1 MGRESRTRTGAVTRS
16 VRLRSDHSRALGSA
30 LSRSLESPAGVWGV
44 LATMAATLI
53 AMVVV
58 IWTSEMPLV
67 SVGRVMTQTRQVRVP
82 METRDRE
89 GETEQREAARNR
101 TPRVF
106 VANADVIE
114 ELRGSIEALPR
125 VLASVSAVEQID
137 AGIQAKF
144 SLTHESLAAFR
155 AMTDRDR
162 AAWGDSTTKLVA
174 NLHRRP
180 VLDRMAVQRALTE
193 GSSPELRLVLPDE
206 SSAHVSKSDVV
217 DLGDEQRRTRA
228 MRSAVREAGFVGVAA
243 DVVVNRLVQENKPT
257 FRPDEAATSRDMA
270 RAGGEIEPVFVRH
283 PRGHV
288 IFSRGDVLTPPQADL
303 YRNEL
308 EAHLRLSTG
317 AERWA
322 PRTGL
327 AAASITVATA
337 LAGYVALFVPRIR
350 RSPGRIISAAG
361 LACLGLA
368 AACLATVAYPG
379 LVALT
384 LTVPVLLVAML
395 LTVAYEQRVA
405 LAFGVLLATL
415 ACIATHQSMA
425 VYAVVVTGVASAAW
439 QLRDV
444 RDRSSMVRGA
454 IVTGIALALGM
465 FVWSLVEKPVPVAL
479 GEIAFDAGL
488 AGCGAVLCGGVV
500 LFLLPTVERA
510 FDVATPLTL
519 VEMSNLKQPLLRE
532 LQRRAPGT
540 YNHSLN
546 VAAIAEAAADSINAN
561 SLLTYVGSL
570 YHDIGKMNKPEYFIE
585 NRSGGLSK
593 HDKLSPA
600 LSLLVIV
607 GHVKDGME
615 LAEEFG
621 LPRSIRHFVEAH
633 HGTTLVEYF
642 YHRAK
647 TRAMAAAEEAEVD
660 DDVEPSPQVPDE
672 VEYRYPGPKPQ
683 TKEAAILM
691 VSDAVESA
699 ARTLS
704 DPTPARIEALVREL
718 AHKRLMDGQFDDC
731 ELTLR
736 ELSLVCE
743 SISRTVTS
751 IYHGRVAY
759 PGERRA

>member
-1 MGRESRTRTGAVTRS
+1 MGRDARTRTSAVSRS
-16 VRLRSDHSRALGSA
+16 VRLRQDHARLLGSVIT
-30 LSRSLESPAGVWGV
+30 RTLESPAGLWGA
-44 LATMAATLI
+44 LATVIATCVVI
-53 AMVVV
+53 AVV
-58 IWTSEMPLV
+58 IWTSERPLV
-67 SVGRVMTQTRQVRVP
+67 AVGRIATQTRQVRVP
-82 METRDRE
+82 METRDRAAE
-89 GETEQREAARNR
+89 AEQREAARNR
-101 TPRVF
+101 TPRVYS
-106 VANADVIE
+106 ANTEVLDD
-114 ELRGSIEALPR
+114 LRSSIESLPR
-125 VLASVSAVEQID
+125 VLASAGSLEQLD
-137 AGIQAKF
+137 GGIRAKF
-144 SLTHESLAAFR
+144 AITPESFAAIRGMGDKELAAW
-155 AMTDRDR
+155 A
-162 AAWGDSTTKLVA
+162 DSTARLSG
-174 NLHRRP
+174 LLLRRP
-180 VLDRMAVQRALTE
+180 VLDQQSIQRALSE
-193 GSSPELRLVLPDE
+193 GNSPELRLVLADD
-206 SSAHVSKSDVV
+206 SSTLTLKSTVV
-217 DLGDEQRRTRA
+217 GLGDEIARPRA
-228 MRSAVREAGFVGVAA
+228 IRSAVREAGFAGVAGEA
-243 DVVVNRLVQENKPT
+243 IVSRILLETRPT
-257 FRPDEAATSRDMA
+257 FRPDEAATSQDMA
-270 RAGGEIEPVFVRH
+270 AAAAGISPIYVRH

-288 IFSRGDVLTPPQADL
+288 IFARGDVLSQTQVDL
-303 YRNEL
+303 YRNEQASYR
-308 EAHLRLSTG
+308 EAASTS
-317 AERWA
+317 ERWS
-322 PRTGL
+322 PRAGL
-327 AAASITVATA
+327 AAASVIVALA

-350 RSPGRIISAAG
+350 KSPGRIISAAM
-361 LACLGLA
+361 LACIALA
-368 AACLATVAYPG
+368 AACITTVAYPG
-379 LVALT
+379 LVSVT

-415 ACIATHQSMA
+415 ACIATQQSMA
-425 VYAVVVTGVASAAW
+425 VFAVVVTGVASAAW

-444 RDRSSMVRGA
+444 RDRATMVRGA
-454 IVTGIALALGM
+454 IFTGFALAMGT
-465 FVWSLVEKPVPVAL
+465 FVWSLVEKPMPIA
-479 GEIAFDAGL
+479 GSEIAFDAAL
-488 AGCGAVLCGGVV
+488 AGCGAVLSGGVV

-510 FDVATPLTL
+510 FDVATSLTL

-570 YHDIGKMNKPEYFIE
+570 YHDIGKMNKPEYFVE

-621 LPRSIRHFVEAH
+621 LPRAIKHFIEAH

-660 DDVEPSPQVPDE
+660 DDPEPAPQVPDE

-683 TKEAAILM
+683 TKETAILM

-704 DPTPARIEALVREL
+704 DPTPARIEALVRDL

-731 ELTLR
+731 ELTLK
-736 ELSLVCE
+736 ELNLICE